1 MPISIPDAELT
12 FSYARSGGPG
22 GQNVN
27 KVCSKAILSW
37 DVGSSAALPAG
48 VRERFLRRY
57 ARRISKE
64 GVLQITS
71 QRFRDQVRNAAACRE
86 RLAELVAEVEAPPV
100 QRKATRPTSGAR
112 QRRLSDK
119 KQRSARKAFRRKPGG
134 EG

>member
-37 DVGSSAALPAG
+37 DVAASAALPAG
-48 VRERFLRRY
+48 VRERFLSRY

-71 QRFRDQVRNAAACRE
+71 QRFRDQLRNAAACRE
-86 RLAELVAEVEAPPV
+86 RLAELVAEVESPPV
-100 QRKATRPTSGAR
+100 QRKATRPSGGAR
-112 QRRLSDK
+112 QRRLAEK
-119 KQRSARKAFRRKPGG
+119 KQRSARKAFRRKPGA

>member
-1 MPISIPDAELT
+1 MPIVIPETEFT

-37 DVGSSAALPAG
+37 DIGASAALPPA
-48 VRERFLRRY
+48 VRDRFLKKY

-71 QRFRDQVRNAAACRE
+71 QRFRDQGRNAAACRA
-86 RLAELVAEVEAPPV
+86 RLFELIAEVEAAPV
-100 QRKATRPTSGAR
+100 LRKATRPSSGAR
-112 QRRLSDK
+112 QRRLADK
-119 KQRSARKAFRRKPGG
+119 KQQSARKAFRRKPGSDG
-134 EG
+134 